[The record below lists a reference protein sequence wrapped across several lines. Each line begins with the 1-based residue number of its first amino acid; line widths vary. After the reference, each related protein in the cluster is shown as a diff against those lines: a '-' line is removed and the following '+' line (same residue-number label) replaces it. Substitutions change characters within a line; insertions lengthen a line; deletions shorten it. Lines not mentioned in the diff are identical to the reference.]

1 MSNIRPLHADDFEQ
15 WLTLWNGYLEFYAYN
30 MPEDMKAL
38 TFKRL
43 IAHES
48 GMNASVYETKGQI
61 KGIVHFIYHASTWTE
76 GPYCYLQ
83 DLFVTPENR
92 GEGIATAL
100 IEHVYA
106 TATQQRCSRVYWLTH
121 ETNATAI
128 KLYDKVA
135 ARSGFIQ
142 YRKVL

>member
-1 MSNIRPLHADDFEQ
+1 MSNIRPLHTNDFEP
-15 WLTLWNGYLEFYAYN
+15 WLTLWNGYLEFYAYS

-43 IAHES
+43 VAHES
-48 GMNASVYETKGQI
+48 GMNACVYETEGRI

-83 DLFVTPENR
+83 DLFVTPESR

-106 TATQQRCSRVYWLTH
+106 TATQQHCSRVYWLTH

-135 ARSGFIQ
+135 SRSGFIQ